1 METLLVIAV
10 VIIRVIQANNIY
22 SALRGDLS
30 YLQLLPRAE
39 SKLVS
44 CSQLSEVS
52 TDRNRKYMYDWTGNL
67 ETSVRK
73 FS

>member
-44 CSQLSEVS
+44 CSQFSDVS
-52 TDRNRKYMYDWTGNL
+52 TDVKA
-67 ETSVRK
+67 S
-73 FS
+73 